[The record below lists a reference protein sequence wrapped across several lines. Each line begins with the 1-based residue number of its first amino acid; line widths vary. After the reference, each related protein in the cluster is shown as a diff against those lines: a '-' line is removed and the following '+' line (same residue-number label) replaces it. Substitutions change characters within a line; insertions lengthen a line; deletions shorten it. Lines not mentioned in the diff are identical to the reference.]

1 MRMSVSLNLYQSVAV
16 AAVLYWIGSAI
27 RGKIGFFQ
35 KFCIPA
41 PVIGGLIFALLA
53 LGLRVSGIL
62 QIEFDTTLQDVF
74 MTTFFTS
81 IGFSA
86 SFRLLK
92 KGCVQ
97 VFVFLG
103 ICTLLVV
110 MQNLLGVGLAAAFGL
125 EPLLGLA
132 VGSIPMVGGHG
143 TSAAFGPELVNM
155 GISGAATVAV
165 AAATFGLI
173 AGSAIGGP
181 IANWLIQRK
190 CLEVPGPEAE
200 LEEVAEEESR
210 LHGIDTGRFTHS
222 LVLLFIAMGLGTVV
236 TAFFK
241 SKGITVPSYIGG
253 MLIACVIRNAA
264 DAFSTELPH
273 KEIEVSGNVSLALFL
288 SMALMTLRLW
298 ELASLALPMVVMLF
312 AQVALM
318 AFFAVFVT
326 YQLMGR
332 DYEAAVMAAA
342 NCGFGMGATPNAMA
356 NMDAVTSKFGIAP
369 RAYFIVPLVGGL
381 FIDFTNSLVITTFVN
396 FLS

>member
-1 MRMSVSLNLYQSVAV
+1 MIKKSFRAYNT
-16 AAVLYWIGSAI
+16 I

-273 KEIEVSGNVSLALFL
+273 KEIEVSGNVSLAL
-288 SMALMTLRLW
+288 
-298 ELASLALPMVVMLF
+298 PMVVMLF

>member
-1 MRMSVSLNLYQSVAV
+1 MSVSLNLYQSVAV

-273 KEIEVSGNVSLALFL
+273 KEIEVSGNVSLAL
-288 SMALMTLRLW
+288 
-298 ELASLALPMVVMLF
+298 PMVVMLF